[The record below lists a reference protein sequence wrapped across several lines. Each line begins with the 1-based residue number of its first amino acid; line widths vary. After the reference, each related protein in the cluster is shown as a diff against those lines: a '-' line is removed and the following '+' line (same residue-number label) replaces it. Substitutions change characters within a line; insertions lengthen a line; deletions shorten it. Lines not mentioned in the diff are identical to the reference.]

1 MPAHTEPDPTTLS
14 QPHSQTTQL
23 ALRIVRLTRVS
34 DAGVGL
40 LVCSVAVFVL
50 GPIVAEVF
58 LEIDL
63 DANAWAVAFVGFALL
78 FTCGAVASVGAW
90 LMARRRFAS
99 AEWTQAVAAAR
110 AGAGGNAGTATG
122 GNAGPCSDGALRSG
136 AAMAAGGG
144 ATAVVGHVASS
155 AAPDDSPAEAL
166 GDAATLAGA
175 AVSLF
180 GLTRW
185 NRAAREV
192 AREVAA
198 AEGAEAGAQAATHW
212 RAKGRALW
220 LVPSLAYL
228 LALVLA
234 VGALAWDNASANAS
248 AAAVLDEAVAALE
261 GTDGVGLAYSSGDE
275 GVSSGGEWYVVAHL
289 EDSDSYV
296 RVQTDE
302 TGSITKLS
310 FHLESAEGW
319 TDAEVALDEAASD
332 LALLVAAV
340 RATSLADPL
349 GLLDAATLSETLPE
363 LVASLDL
370 ASDYDHASQT
380 SQTADGVEVSESA
393 STSDGE
399 LEFYLTLSAE

>member
-1 MPAHTEPDPTTLS
+1 MPARTEPDPTS
-14 QPHSQTTQL
+14 QPQPHSQTTQL

-40 LVCSVAVFVL
+40 LVCCVAVFVL
-50 GPIVAEVF
+50 GPMVAEVF
-58 LEIDL
+58 VEIDL
-63 DANAWAVAFVGFALL
+63 DANAWAVAIVGFALL
-78 FTCGAVASVGAW
+78 FTCGAVMSIGAW
-90 LMARRRFAS
+90 FMARRRFAS
-99 AEWTQAVAAAR
+99 AEWAQAVAVAR
-110 AGAGGNAGTATG
+110 AGAGGNAGA
-122 GNAGPCSDGALRSG
+122 DGALRSG
-136 AAMAAGGG
+136 AAMTAAGG
-144 ATAVVGHVASS
+144 ATAVVGHVASG

-198 AEGAEAGAQAATHW
+198 AEGAEAGARVATHW

-234 VGALAWDNASANAS
+234 VGTLAWDNASANAS

-275 GVSSGGEWYVVAHL
+275 GVSSGGEWYMVAHL

-296 RVQTDE
+296 RVQIDE

-363 LVASLDL
+363 LVAALDL
-370 ASDYDHASQT
+370 TSDYDHASRT
-380 SQTADGVEVSESA
+380 SQTADGIEVSESA
-393 STSDGE
+393 SASDGE

>member
-1 MPAHTEPDPTTLS
+1 MAHTEPDPTT
-14 QPHSQTTQL
+14 QPQPSRATRL
-23 ALRIVRLTRVS
+23 ALHIVRLTRIS

-40 LVCSVAVFVL
+40 LACSVAVFVL
-50 GPIVAEVF
+50 GPMVSEVF

-63 DANAWAVAFVGFALL
+63 DANAWAVAIVGFALL
-78 FTCGAVASVGAW
+78 FTCGAVMSIGAW
-90 LMARRRFAS
+90 FMARRRFAS
-99 AEWTQAVAAAR
+99 AEWAQAVESAR
-110 AGAGGNAGTATG
+110 AATTG
-122 GNAGPCSDGALRSG
+122 GASAKTGAALRSG

-155 AAPDDSPAEAL
+155 VAPDDSPAEAL

-180 GLTRW
+180 GLARW

-192 AREVAA
+192 AT
-198 AEGAEAGAQAATHW
+198 AEGAEAGVQTATHW

-234 VGALAWDNASANAS
+234 VGALAWSNASANAS
-248 AAAVLDEAVAALE
+248 AAAVLDEAVAELGAME
-261 GTDGVGLAYSSGDE
+261 GVGLTYSSGDE
-275 GVSSGGEWYVVAHL
+275 GVSSSGEWYVVAHL
-289 EDSDSYV
+289 ADSDSYV

-310 FHLESAEGW
+310 FRLESAEGW

-332 LALLVAAV
+332 LALLVSAV

-349 GLLDAATLSETLPE
+349 GLLDAAALSEDLPE
-363 LVASLDL
+363 LVAALDL
-370 ASDYDHASQT
+370 ASDYDHT
-380 SQTADGVEVSESA
+380 SQTTHTADGIEVSESA
-393 STSDGE
+393 SASDGE